1 MDQQE
6 PQRVPLI
13 VVGGS
18 AGAIEPLR
26 IVLGGLSAGFPAAVC
41 VVVHLP
47 EDAPSALPALLAR
60 TGPLAAS
67 FAQDGDR
74 LAAGRILVAPPGF
87 HLLVSDDRVRLSRSA
102 RENGSRPAIDPLF
115 RTAARFFGPHVT
127 SVVLSGTLDDGAAG
141 TAFVRAR
148 GGTTIA
154 QEPGDALFADMPRN
168 AIVTGVVDHVLP
180 AAGIPALL
188 EQLADRAATSA
199 PGMAERGGDPETTVA
214 DLLGGPLAS
223 DGDLN
228 GQEDTVERGLAGP
241 ATDLAG
247 VGSPY
252 SCPDCGGVLFERGQ
266 GSGQFLCRIGH
277 RFSPDALEGSQER
290 IIEDALWVALRALED
305 QASLALRIRD
315 RSAARGDRWMEA
327 RFEDRR
333 ASARRRADEIR
344 SVLRTAEHSIEP
356 EAPGSA
362 GGRRVASRPERDRT
376 G

>member
-1 MDQQE
+1 MDQPE
-6 PQRVPLI
+6 PETLP
-13 VVGGS
+13 VVVIGGS

-26 IVLGGLSAGFPAAVC
+26 TVLGGLPAGFPAAVC

-60 TGPLAAS
+60 TGPLGAS
-67 FAQDGDR
+67 FAQEGDR
-74 LAAGRILVAPPGF
+74 LLPGRILVAPPGL
-87 HLLVSDDRVRLSRSA
+87 HLLVSDHRVRLSRSA

-115 RTAARFFGPHVT
+115 RTAARFLGPYVT
-127 SVVLSGTLDDGAAG
+127 SVVLSGTLDDGSAG

-154 QEPGDALFADMPRN
+154 QDPEDALFADMPRN

-180 AAGIPALL
+180 AARIPAML
-188 EQLADRAATSA
+188 EQLADRAIADP
-199 PGMAERGGDPETTVA
+199 PGMAERGGDPEATLA
-214 DLLGGPLAS
+214 DLLAGPLPGN
-223 DGDLN
+223 GDLN
-228 GQEDTVERGLAGP
+228 GQEDTVERGIAGP

-266 GSGQFLCRIGH
+266 GTAQFLCRVGH
-277 RFSPDALEGSQER
+277 RFSPDALEGAQEG

-315 RSAARGDRWMEA
+315 RSAARGDRWMES

-333 ASARRRADEIR
+333 TSARRRANDIR
-344 SVLRTAEHSIEP
+344 TVLRMASSSDAGNARPARDDELG
-356 EAPGSA
+356 APADLDRA
-362 GGRRVASRPERDRT
+362 G
-376 G
+376 